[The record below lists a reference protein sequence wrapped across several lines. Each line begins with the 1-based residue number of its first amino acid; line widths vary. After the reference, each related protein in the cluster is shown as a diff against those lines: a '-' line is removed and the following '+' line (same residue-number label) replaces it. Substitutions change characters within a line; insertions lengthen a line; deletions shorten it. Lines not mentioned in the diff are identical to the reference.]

1 MISLYNCVS
10 SQVKLHPRSVDCF
23 QSGFNTSAPVVP
35 GDLLASILNAL
46 IIVLQV
52 LVVLLAGCTEFEAK
66 IEEMN
71 VITQPT
77 LDEQMHENDGLQQ

>member
-1 MISLYNCVS
+1 MQTV
-10 SQVKLHPRSVDCF
+10 
-23 QSGFNTSAPVVP
+23 
-35 GDLLASILNAL
+35 AL